1 MGDGCRFQPSIF
13 QGCIPIF
20 NTDPT
25 STQSGWTWKSSY
37 SYVYVYH
44 GVNVQGPRWSDCG
57 LACVES
63 TSTSPH
69 HFISCFKFFVAPP
82 KISSQGSP
90 SKRNT
95 ARPLQIPSGIEFYP
109 RYFLGGQETPKPSIW
124 PDPNKPARC
133 KVGLLVASCQL
144 PSSWPKT
151 SWEAN
156 LGTFKKVCHK
166 PQKPKPRN
174 LVGDFNPSEKILVK
188 LDHFPK

>member
-1 MGDGCRFQPSIF
+1 MEIQPAISMF
-13 QGCIPIF
+13 
-20 NTDPT
+20 TT
-25 STQSGWTWKSSY
+25 VSRSK
-37 SYVYVYH
+37 
-44 GVNVQGPRWSDCG
+44 VQGGRIADCG
-57 LACVES
+57 LPCVDS

-82 KISSQGSP
+82 KISSLRHHLL
-90 SKRNT
+90 KKNT
-95 ARPLQIPSGIEFYP
+95 ARPLQIPSRIEFHP
-109 RYFLGGQETPKPSIW
+109 DFFLGSQETPKPSIW

-156 LGTFKKVCHK
+156 LGTFKKGVSECVCWSCICHK
-166 PQKPKPRN
+166 PHKPKPKN